1 MNSSRQWRVLFGAF
15 WLLVGLLSSWK
26 GFSVNY
32 FLKNARFTQA
42 TVLAKWSRYVS
53 GRSSFSRGVGSTQGH
68 TEYYVNYRFSTQA
81 GQVVVGT
88 DKTFDL
94 AVWKSMS
101 KGATVAVLYLP
112 QKPSENQLAFSRTSL
127 DVSLYWTFGGL
138 LSVWGAFILLKVWRQ
153 QHRDAYLLSEGA
165 EGRGTVQK
173 VLAISPAWPMN
184 KIYYSYEDDAGTLRQ
199 SRAEGLSGEKVHGWQ
214 VGDVGRIRFNPESPK
229 QVVWVGE
236 KLAVAPE
243 ARVAVEGAEIAPPA
257 KRHPGVRAFLTG
269 LLLVAIGA
277 QLIYFFVVPHWG
289 KTGLRPEDTT
299 AVLAASVALG
309 VLLFGIPLTFFGG
322 LVAVFGWLFG
332 RR

>member
-15 WLLVGLLSSWK
+15 LLLVGLLFSWK

-32 FLKNARFTQA
+32 FLKNARFVQG
-42 TVLAKWSRYVS
+42 TVLSKESRYVS
-53 GRSSFSRGVGSTQGH
+53 SSRRGQSGYMK
-68 TEYYVNYRFSTQA
+68 YYVTYRFNTPE
-81 GQVVVGT
+81 GQVVIGT
-88 DKTFDL
+88 DSTLDRF
-94 AVWKSMS
+94 AWQSMG

-112 QKPSENQLAFSRTSL
+112 QTPSENQLAFTRSSL

-153 QHRDAYLLSEGA
+153 QHRDTYLLSEGA

-173 VLAISPAWPMN
+173 VLAISPDWPMN
-184 KIYYSYEDDAGTLRQ
+184 KIYYSYEDDVGALRQ
-199 SRAEGLSGEKVHGWQ
+199 SRAEGLPGEKVDGWQ
-214 VGDVGRIRFNPESPK
+214 VGDVGRIRFNPENPK

-243 ARVAVEGAEIAPPA
+243 ARVAVERAEAAPPK

-269 LLLVAIGA
+269 LLLMAIGA
-277 QLIYFFVVPHWG
+277 QLIYFFVVPHWVNG
-289 KTGLRPEDTT
+289 IRPEDTT
-299 AVLAASVALG
+299 GILAASVAIG
-309 VLLFGIPLTFFGG
+309 VLLFGIPLTLFGG
-322 LVAVFGWLFG
+322 ILALVGLLFP